1 MTGGGSVDPDVLW
14 YGDAGSESSA
24 LVGGKFESL
33 AEMARAEFA
42 VPTAFAVT
50 TAALARFMAD
60 NQLEQLAAETRQ
72 LPPDDLDAIAAAS
85 ATMTERILSGRMP
98 DAVELAVRTA
108 YARLEE
114 ETGRVDVPVAVR
126 SSGVA
131 EDLAGA
137 SFAGQY
143 ETYLWIVGADELL
156 HHVKRCW
163 AGLFSE
169 PVLTYRP
176 DALQGDRMLEAVGMG
191 VVVQRMIDARSA
203 GVAFSIDPVSGDR
216 SKIVVEAAWGLGEA
230 VVSGEVTPDRY
241 RVDKVTLEI
250 IERAVSEKAVEFRFV
265 PGEGARLVDV
275 DADRRG
281 LSSIDDAELGQLA
294 ALVKQIERHRGA
306 PQDIEWGIDRSGDLA
321 VLQVRPET
329 VWSQRDTSAPPVA
342 STNAMDLVLGTFMGG
357 AVKKTGSG

>member
-1 MTGGGSVDPDVLW
+1 MSDTTPYVLW
-14 YGDAGSESSA
+14 YGDVGASSSA

-33 AEMARAEFA
+33 AEMARADFA

-50 TAALARFMAD
+50 TAALARFMSE

-72 LPPDDLDAIAAAS
+72 LSPDALDVIAAAS
-85 ATMTERILSGRMP
+85 ATMTDRIVSAPLP
-98 DAVELAVRTA
+98 TDVEDSIRSA
-108 YARLEE
+108 YADLER
-114 ETGRVDVPVAVR
+114 ETGRTDVPVAVR

-143 ETYLWIVGADELL
+143 ETYLWITGADALV
-156 HHVKRCW
+156 HHVKLCW

-191 VVVQRMIDARSA
+191 VVVQRMIDARTA

-216 SKIVVEAAWGLGEA
+216 SKIVVEASWGLGEA
-230 VVSGEVTPDRY
+230 VVSGEVTPDRF

-250 IERAVSEKAVEFRFV
+250 IERAISDKAVEFRFAE
-265 PGEGARLVDV
+265 GEGARLCDV
-275 DADRRG
+275 PDDRRSTAS
-281 LSSIDDAELGQLA
+281 LDDEELVRLA
-294 ALVKQIERHRGA
+294 TLVKQIERHRGA
-306 PQDIEWGIDRSGDLA
+306 PQDVEWGIDRNGDLA

-329 VWSQRDTSAPPVA
+329 VWSQKSAAAAPIA
-342 STNAMDLVLGTFMGG
+342 STSAMDLVFGTFMGAAARKPEG
-357 AVKKTGSG
+357 G